1 MTRIAT
7 LTLNPAMDLAV
18 STPRVVATDKLRCS
32 RPRHDPGG
40 GGINVARVV
49 KILGGESLAVYPA
62 GGPFGDLLRRALDEL
77 NLAHLP
83 VAIAGDTRESFTVDE
98 EATGLQ
104 YRFVLPGPSLS
115 EQERQGCLAAL
126 RGLHPAPG
134 YLVVSGSFTPG
145 IGAAFFDELL
155 ALAAQVGARLVVDLS
170 GEPLL
175 YAAQRGGAYLIKP
188 SLNELATL
196 MGRPLEREAEQEAA
210 LRELIQRGAAE
221 IIVLSLGAQG
231 ALFACGERLERLP
244 SPQVPVVSAVGAG
257 DSMLGAIVHALA
269 QGRELGEAVRYGA
282 AAGAATVMR
291 PGTQLCL
298 REDVERLFG
307 ELQATIS
314 RCD

>member
-18 STPRVVATDKLRCS
+18 STARVLPTEKLRCAH
-32 RPRHDPGG
+32 PRHDPGG

-49 KILGGESLAVYPA
+49 HILGGDSLAVYPA
-62 GGPFGDLLRRALDEL
+62 GGPFGDLLRRALDDVG
-77 NLAHLP
+77 LAHLP

-98 EATGLQ
+98 QETGLQ
-104 YRFVLPGPSLS
+104 YRFVLPGPVLG
-115 EQERQGCLAAL
+115 EQERLGCLAAL

-134 YLVVSGSFTPG
+134 YLAVSGSFTPG
-145 IGAAFFDELL
+145 IGPAFFDELL
-155 ALAAQVGARLVVDLS
+155 ALARQIGARLVIDLS
-170 GEPLL
+170 GEPLA
-175 YAAQRGGAYLIKP
+175 YAARRGGAYLIKP
-188 SLNELATL
+188 SLNELAGL
-196 MGRPLEREAEQEAA
+196 MGRSMESEAAQAAA

-231 ALFACGERLERLP
+231 ALFACGDRLERLP
-244 SPQVPVVSAVGAG
+244 SPAVPVVSAVGAG

-269 QGRELGEAVRYGA
+269 QGYELSAAVRFGA

-298 REDVERLFG
+298 RTDVERLFAG
-307 ELQATIS
+307 QMAAAGA
-314 RCD
+314 